1 MKLWIK
7 LALVIFVIT
16 NVVIEIVL
24 FVVKPQVKEHL
35 ISLLGEKLKSTAA
48 ASAVAINGDE
58 FKKLNFSDPSIINHP
73 AYLHIKNQLSK
84 TKFNLGLK
92 EDIYTLTLIN
102 NNTAL
107 FGVTTNPKSYSGD
120 TLHLQNNIPRE
131 ALIES
136 YSRNKC
142 IYTKLYDDQYGTWI
156 SGMAPI
162 LDSYG
167 KVVGVVQVDNSLRT
181 VQASLSQIDK
191 SILIIQLL
199 FIPVTIFLS
208 ITIGMY
214 FTKPIKEAKKRIDKI
229 SSGDYSENVNINAR
243 GEIKEILSA
252 AENLRITILEQQ
264 EKIFTTL
271 FELRN
276 AKQKA
281 EASSRMKGEFLALIS
296 HEIRTPLN
304 IILGNLEVLKYEFE
318 GEKLMEVEEI
328 TDSVKLG
335 SLRLIRTVEMIVLYS
350 ELASGSYIKTEKIVN
365 VNNLFFSLVDN
376 YKKIADEKGLQL
388 NSDCMAT
395 TGVIK
400 ADERLLG
407 ESLTQLIDN
416 AVKFS
421 TGGSITFCIAK
432 KNEGIKILIM
442 DNGIGISK
450 NFMTD
455 LFKPFRQEDMSIAR
469 QFEGN
474 GLGLAIVKKCCE
486 LSGFELKIE
495 SEKNK
500 GTTVEVYIPKEKL
513 FNA

>member
-1 MKLWIK
+1 
-7 LALVIFVIT
+7 
-16 NVVIEIVL
+16 
-24 FVVKPQVKEHL
+24 
-35 ISLLGEKLKSTAA
+35 
-48 ASAVAINGDE
+48 
-58 FKKLNFSDPSIINHP
+58 
-73 AYLHIKNQLSK
+73 
-84 TKFNLGLK
+84 
-92 EDIYTLTLIN
+92 
-102 NNTAL
+102 
-107 FGVTTNPKSYSGD
+107 
-120 TLHLQNNIPRE
+120 
-131 ALIES
+131 
-136 YSRNKC
+136 
-142 IYTKLYDDQYGTWI
+142 
-156 SGMAPI
+156 
-162 LDSYG
+162 
-167 KVVGVVQVDNSLRT
+167 
-181 VQASLSQIDK
+181 
-191 SILIIQLL
+191 
-199 FIPVTIFLS
+199 
-208 ITIGMY
+208 MY